1 MKLKRILSAILLLSL
16 LFTLI
21 VGCARAS
28 AEGAPTA
35 ADAPTAAAETTR
47 ILRGQKSVETR
58 VTAAPLRGLP
68 TDGRMV
74 NSRFDESDVPVSN
87 HAGFQAYLTDA
98 QVSVVESV
106 YDAQELIDRFD
117 GYKYTN
123 YRQKAAYVLAT
134 ARGQLYRDVVSANE
148 AVQACGTDAQA
159 KYEALKARATKTV
172 TYALYGQKLEETDY
186 EVEILYENDL
196 LIGAVVLKV
205 GTNGEKTLANTGS
218 DALSTLCNG
227 DNKALF
233 EMAVGTLVAVPEFD
247 VMGFA
252 IVSYGTKVY
261 LAPIGIYDNYGYM
274 EYADPESSWFDFY
287 TFAPERFATVEEGRA
302 ILAK

>member
-1 MKLKRILSAILLLSL
+1 MKLKRILSTLLLLSL
-16 LFTLI
+16 LFTLL
-21 VGCARAS
+21 VGCANAS
-28 AEGAPTA
+28 AEGTLPPMGSMHTN
-35 ADAPTAAAETTR
+35 ETTSGEEAVTTR
-47 ILRGQKSVETR
+47 AATTAPKRGI
-58 VTAAPLRGLP
+58 P
-68 TDGRMV
+68 TDGIGGRTNV
-74 NSRFDESDVPVSN
+74 SDVPLSQN
-87 HAGFQAYLTDA
+87 EGYLAYLTDA
-98 QVSVVESV
+98 QIDFIKSIYGEEIANIGDIYEFASAS
-106 YDAQELIDRFD
+106 AQ
-117 GYKYTN
+117 
-123 YRQKAAYVLAT
+123 ASWVLSH
-134 ARGQLYRDVVSANE
+134 ARASLFSRVADSSARE
-148 AVQACGTDAQA
+148 AQACGSNAQA
-159 KYEALKARATKTV
+159 KYEALKSRATKTV